1 MLLFLKFTAFVL
13 SLMNIIC
20 DVEAYF
26 DNEDWIKD
34 SLPSTIFGKDMLLFI
49 LAVILFLQ
57 R

>member
-20 DVEAYF
+20 DVEAYL

-49 LAVILFLQ
+49 FAVILFL
-57 R
+57 

>member
-1 MLLFLKFTAFVL
+1 MLLLEFIAFVL

-20 DVEAYF
+20 DVVAYF

-34 SLPSTIFGKDMLLFI
+34 SLPSSIFGKDMLLFI
-49 LAVILFLQ
+49 LAIILFLQ